1 MIHAPRAVTEVI
13 MKRLSAVILVAL
25 ILMLTACRSEAL
37 ETTENFSSSVSE
49 TAGLSETIATTRAP
63 FVWEPVIEDLMID
76 ISDPTNQRLTGRI
89 TDRVIIDAEF
99 LCSVDPNN
107 PGKASVYSGGES
119 LTSESLR
126 NMFTGD
132 DWTLTESEE
141 YPHYIDSELIG
152 MAYRDH
158 YVDSNGQEYIC
169 QTGPSYSP
177 YSKTYTTRGSMT
189 FSLGQSVS
197 PEYYSSKD
205 FTFADEKTAHESA
218 KSFLESAGIA
228 INECYRVRRLSH
240 EELDAELRVY
250 NHSAEPA
257 ERFDADVI
265 LPGGWTEEEDAYW
278 FTFFWDIGG
287 IPEANQDLD
296 GYLFPDGEYA
306 ERFGEEI
313 LINGREIDVIVNAHG
328 VDYVELNGLFCS
340 PDEISSGDLLGLDD
354 VLVLFSEEL
363 YAISREHSFD
373 DIKKS
378 SVEESV
384 TLDCP
389 EPITVNEVSLVY
401 ITLFEQFTLEE
412 LKLRSFSGWES
423 MIRPYWV
430 IRCSQ
435 SQPDE
440 GNPDRSANTRI
451 FFDAITGECMQ
462 HSIHG
467 GGEL

>member
-1 MIHAPRAVTEVI
+1 
-13 MKRLSAVILVAL
+13 MKRFSTLLLVGL
-25 ILMLTACRSEAL
+25 ILALTACRSTEL
-37 ETTENFSSSVSE
+37 ETTESVLSNISE
-49 TAGLSETIATTRAP
+49 TAGSSEPTATMRTP
-63 FVWEPVIEDLMID
+63 LVWEPVIEDLIID

-89 TDRVIIDAEF
+89 TDRVIIDAEL
-99 LCSVDPNN
+99 LCSVDPNH

-119 LTSESLR
+119 WASKSQR

-141 YPHYIDSELIG
+141 YPQYFDSQLIG
-152 MAYRDH
+152 TAYRDR
-158 YVDSNGQEYIC
+158 YVDSSGQEYLC

-177 YSKTYTTRGSMT
+177 YSRVYTLRGRMTY
-189 FSLGQSVS
+189 SLGQSLS
-197 PEYYSSKD
+197 PEYYASTD
-205 FTFADEKTAHESA
+205 FAFADEKTAHESA
-218 KSFLESAGIA
+218 KSFLESAGIS

-250 NHSAEPA
+250 NHSIEAA

-278 FTFFWDIGG
+278 FTFFWDIGR
-287 IPEANQDLD
+287 IPVVNKDFS
-296 GYLFPDGEYA
+296 GYLFLEGEFA

-313 LINGREIDVIVNAHG
+313 PINGREINVIINAHG
-328 VDYVELNGLFCS
+328 VDYVDLTGRFSS
-340 PDEISSGDLLGLDD
+340 PAEMSSGDLMSLDEL
-354 VLVLFSEEL
+354 LVLFSEEL
-363 YAISREHSFD
+363 YAISREHSFE

-378 SVEESV
+378 GIGEIV

-401 ITLFEQFTLEE
+401 ITLFERFTIEE
-412 LKLRSFSGWES
+412 LKLRSFSEGES
-423 MIRPYWV
+423 MFRPYWV

-440 GNPDRSANTRI
+440 GNPDRSASTLM
-451 FFDAITGECMQ
+451 FFDAITGECVK
-462 HSIHG
+462 HSIF

>member
-1 MIHAPRAVTEVI
+1 MIHAPCAVSEVI
-13 MKRLSAVILVAL
+13 MKRFSTLLLVGL
-25 ILMLTACRSEAL
+25 ILALTGCRSEAL
-37 ETTENFSSSVSE
+37 ETTENFSSSMSE
-49 TAGLSETIATTRAP
+49 IASSSELSAATRATL
-63 FVWEPVIEDLMID
+63 VWEPVIEDLIID

-89 TDRVIIDAEF
+89 TDRVIIDAEL
-99 LCSVDPNN
+99 LCSVDPNH

-119 LTSESLR
+119 WASKSQR

-141 YPHYIDSELIG
+141 YPQYFDSQLIG
-152 MAYRDH
+152 TAYRDR
-158 YVDSNGQEYIC
+158 YVDSSGQEYLC

-177 YSKTYTTRGSMT
+177 YSRVYTLRGRMTY
-189 FSLGQSVS
+189 SLGQSLS
-197 PEYYSSKD
+197 PEYYASTD
-205 FTFADEKTAHESA
+205 FAFADEKTAHESA
-218 KSFLESAGIA
+218 KSFLESAGIS

-250 NHSAEPA
+250 NHSIEAA

-278 FTFFWDIGG
+278 FTFFWDIGR
-287 IPEANQDLD
+287 IPVVNKDFS
-296 GYLFPDGEYA
+296 GYLFLEGEFA

-313 LINGREIDVIVNAHG
+313 PINGREINVIINAHG
-328 VDYVELNGLFCS
+328 VDYVDLTGRFSS
-340 PDEISSGDLLGLDD
+340 PVEMSSGDLMSLDEL
-354 VLVLFSEEL
+354 LVLFSEEL
-363 YAISREHSFD
+363 YAISREHSFE

-378 SVEESV
+378 GVGEIV

-401 ITLFEQFTLEE
+401 ITLFERFTIEE
-412 LKLRSFSGWES
+412 LKLRSFSEGES
-423 MIRPYWV
+423 MFRPYWV

-440 GNPDRSANTRI
+440 GNPDRSASTLM
-451 FFDAITGECMQ
+451 FFDAITGECVK
-462 HSIHG
+462 HSIY